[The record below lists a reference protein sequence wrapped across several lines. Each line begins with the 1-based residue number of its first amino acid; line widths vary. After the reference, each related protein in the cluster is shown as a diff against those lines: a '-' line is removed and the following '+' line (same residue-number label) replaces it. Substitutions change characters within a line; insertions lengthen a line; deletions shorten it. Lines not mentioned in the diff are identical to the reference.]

1 MAHKAKT
8 PEADRK
14 SASGLPG
21 NYSPRIAGYARGPF
35 LEPVLI
41 TPTDYRWRNARTY
54 IVEVLEPVMGPPSPA
69 AIATAREL
77 GLERGASFSYEAGKS
92 IVRYR
97 ALRVTVGTH
106 MYGYWAI
113 ERLGELLPLEEWQGE

>member
-8 PEADRK
+8 PEADHA

-21 NYSPRIAGYARGPF
+21 NYSPRVAGYARGPF
-35 LEPVLI
+35 LTPVLV

-54 IVEVLEPVMGPPSPA
+54 IVEQLEPVLGPPSRA
-69 AIATAREL
+69 VIEKAREL
-77 GLERGASFSYEAGKS
+77 GLERGASFSYDNGKT
-92 IVRYR
+92 VVKYR
-97 ALRVTVGTH
+97 ALRVTVGTR

-113 ERLGELLPLEEWQGE
+113 ERLGELLPLAEWEGE